1 MDRQKKI
8 IKASILGIFVNILL
22 VFFKAIIGVIT
33 NSIAIIIDAINNLT
47 DTISSIVTII
57 GTKLANKAPDKE
69 HPYGHGRIEY
79 ISSVVVS
86 AIILFAGFGAIKE
99 SIEKIIS
106 PVEVNYS
113 ISSIIIIITAI
124 FVKFFLGKYVKR
136 VGKNVNSQSLVASG
150 QDAYMDA
157 IVALGTLIAA
167 IVHIVFKIGLEGY
180 IGVLI
185 AFIIIK
191 SGLEILREALNLV
204 IGFRADKNLTDKIK
218 QNICKH
224 KEVQGAYDLT
234 LHNYGPSK
242 TIATVHIQVRD
253 DMTASEIHKLTR
265 TIAQEIFGEFGI
277 LISVGIYAANDK
289 TEYKEIKEELDKIV
303 NEYDIIKQ
311 VHGFYVDEENSK
323 IFFDLIIDF
332 DCENPTKIKDEVINR
347 LSRKY
352 CDFEFDV
359 ILDADIS
366 E

>member
-8 IKASILGIFVNILL
+8 IKTSILGIVVNILL
-22 VFFKAIIGVIT
+22 VIFKSIIGIIT

-79 ISSVVVS
+79 VTSVIVS

-99 SIEKIIS
+99 SIEKIVN

-124 FVKFFLGKYVKR
+124 FVKFFLGKHVKK

-157 IVALGTLIAA
+157 IVAFGTLIAA
-167 IVHIVFKIGLEGY
+167 IIHIVFKVGIEGY
-180 IGVLI
+180 IGLLI
-185 AFIIIK
+185 ALIIIK
-191 SGLEILREALNLV
+191 SGMGILKETLNLM
-204 IGFRADKNLTDKIK
+204 IGFRADKKLTDGIKEKI
-218 QNICKH
+218 CEH
-224 KEVQGAYDLT
+224 EEVQGAYDLT

-253 DMTASEIHKLTR
+253 NLTAGEIHKLTR
-265 TIAQEIFGEFGI
+265 TIAQDIFENFGI
-277 LISVGIYAANDK
+277 FITIGIYAANDK
-289 TEYKEIKEELDKIV
+289 PEYKEIKNELEKIV
-303 NEYDIIKQ
+303 EEYEIIKQ
-311 VHGFYVDEENSK
+311 VHGFYVDEDNNK

-332 DCENPTKIKDEVINR
+332 DCANPDKVKEEVIKR
-347 LSRKY
+347 LNSKY
-352 CDFEFDV
+352 DGYEFNV
-359 ILDADIS
+359 IIDADIS